1 MTDKTLQVITQ
12 PTGLRPGTAPV
23 DWQRAVFDW
32 LANLGSDRTRRAYKE
47 VWAAFVAFTQ
57 AEDFASVTQS
67 DVIAYRLRLE
77 TFPSPKTGKPY
88 SQSTINQHLS
98 ALSSFYRFAAD
109 RGLRPDNPVEG
120 VKRKAVNPY
129 GKATWLD
136 PEERQDVQLLQAVDA
151 TTPQGKRDRAILL
164 LFLTSALRVGAF
176 GQLKVGSLRRQ
187 GVKTFLTYTNKG
199 GETVEVE
206 LAPETAQAV
215 EDYLATR
222 DRLTDQSPLFVATE
236 AGQRAARNLATARGD
251 QVADEEQPLT
261 DRAIRYLVK
270 SYCDKAF
277 GKGHGIHPHSL
288 RHTAAQVA
296 IHEGLSVTEVSRLLK
311 HRSLGVT
318 TIYIH
323 ATSQA
328 DRKIAATMGQR
339 YATV

>member
-1 MTDKTLQVITQ
+1 MTDKSLQIAQ
-12 PTGLRPGTAPV
+12 PNLQLEVAPI

-47 VWAAFVAFTQ
+47 AWTSFVAFTQ

-67 DVIAYRLRLE
+67 DIIAYRLHLE
-77 TFPSPKTGKPY
+77 TFPSPKTGRPY
-88 SQSTINQHLS
+88 SQATINQHLS
-98 ALSSFYRFAAD
+98 ALSSFYRFAVD
-109 RGLRPDNPVEG
+109 RGLRPDNPVDG

-136 PEERQDVQLLQAVDA
+136 PEDRQDIRLLQVVDA

-176 GQLKVGSLRRQ
+176 EQLTVGSLRRQ
-187 GVKTFLTYTNKG
+187 GAKSFLTYTNKG
-199 GETVEVE
+199 GEVVEVE
-206 LAPETAQAV
+206 LAPEAAQAI
-215 EDYLATR
+215 DNYLATR
-222 DRLTDQSPLFVATE
+222 DGLTEQSPLFVATE
-236 AGQRAARNLATARGD
+236 AGRRAARNLAVAGGG
-251 QVADEEQPLT
+251 QVAGEERPLT

-270 SYCDKAF
+270 SYCNKAF

-311 HRSLGVT
+311 HKSLGVT
-318 TIYIH
+318 TIYLH
-323 ATSQA
+323 ATAQA

-339 YATV
+339 YAIV